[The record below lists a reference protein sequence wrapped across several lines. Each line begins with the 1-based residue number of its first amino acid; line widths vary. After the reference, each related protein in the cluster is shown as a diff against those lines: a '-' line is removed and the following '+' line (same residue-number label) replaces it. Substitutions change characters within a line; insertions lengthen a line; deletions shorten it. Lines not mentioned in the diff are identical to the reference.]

1 MTAQGQMEPA
11 TPKNQQKIQEQSFST
26 QYDELP
32 AVDAH
37 RFSEASTAAYGRKH
51 EFDMMPESGRTG
63 DVLVQPQGAG

>member
-1 MTAQGQMEPA
+1 MSGLTA
-11 TPKNQQKIQEQSFST
+11 TKIERPVS
-26 QYDELP
+26 DELP

-37 RFSEASTAAYGRKH
+37 RFSKTCTSACGRKH